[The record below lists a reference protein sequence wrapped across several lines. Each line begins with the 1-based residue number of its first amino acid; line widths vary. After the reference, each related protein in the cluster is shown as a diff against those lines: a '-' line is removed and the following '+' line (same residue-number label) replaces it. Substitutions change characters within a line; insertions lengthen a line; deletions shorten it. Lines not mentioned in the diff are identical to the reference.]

1 MPNPHTPED
10 ELFIG
15 QFSSQLRVAYETA
28 LSGGVSRVDFAKS
41 IGIKKS
47 SLQNLLD
54 GVSMPG
60 VRTLA
65 LSIHRYHLDVS
76 YESTRFRKD
85 QSAMQQPTESQLTFP
100 FVLSALD
107 PRMALRLGPVTENTI
122 TLGIQIK
129 RAG

>member
-10 ELFIG
+10 ELFIA
-15 QFSSQLRVAYETA
+15 QFSPQLRVAYETA
-28 LSGGVSRVDFAKS
+28 LSNGVSRADFAKS

-47 SLQNLLD
+47 SLQDLLD
-54 GVSMPG
+54 GASMPG

-65 LSIHRYHLDVS
+65 LSIRHYHLDVS
-76 YESTRFRKD
+76 YESTRFRQD
-85 QSAMQQPTESQLTFP
+85 QSATQITTQAQLTFP

-107 PRMALRLGPVTENTI
+107 PRMALRLGPVTDNTI

-129 RAG
+129 RTS